1 MPAYRYKAVSA
12 GGGEASQ
19 GIIDAPSRDAAIARL
34 QRAGHLPVSAEEVV
48 RRSFDFSRLLKWRRG
63 SKVNRKD
70 VTLITRELATLA
82 QAGLPLDHALQTLSR
97 LNQRAAV
104 QQLLRDLLESIQGGL
119 SLSDAIAKQTGV
131 FSDLYINMIRAG
143 EASGTLNDVIKRLA
157 DYLERMSELRSYV
170 VTAMIYP
177 AVLFTFSIL
186 SLIVLMTFVVPEFVP
201 LFEDTGQPLP
211 LLTQVVFAVSSL
223 LQRFWWGPL
232 LLLVLAAWAVD
243 RVLAEPAYRLR
254 FDAWCLRL
262 PYLNEVIKQMEIA
275 RFARTLSTATGN
287 GVPLLNGIRL
297 VKAVIGNHRI
307 AEVMETVSASL
318 EQGQSMAKPLKDSGV
333 CPDLA
338 TQLIEIGE
346 TSGQLDAML
355 TKIADIYDKEVQ
367 TSIRRLLTVL
377 EPVLILGLGGLIG
390 VIIASVLLAVLGMNA
405 LVV

>member
-1 MPAYRYKAVSA
+1 M
-12 GGGEASQ
+12 Q
-19 GIIDAPSRDAAIARL
+19 GMIDAPSKEAVIARL
-34 QRAGHLPVSAEEVV
+34 QRAGHLPVSADEVI
-48 RRSFDFSRLLKWRRG
+48 RRPLDFSRFLKWRRR

-82 QAGLPLDHALQTLSR
+82 QAGLPLDHALQTLTR
-97 LNQRAAV
+97 LNLSAAV
-104 QQLLRDLLESIQGGL
+104 QQVLRDLLESIQGGL
-119 SLSDAIAKQTGV
+119 SLSDAIAKQGGV

-143 EASGTLNDVIKRLA
+143 EASGTLNDVIRRLA

-177 AVLFTFSIL
+177 AILFTFSIL

-201 LFEDTGQPLP
+201 LFEDSGQPLP
-211 LLTQVVFAVSSL
+211 LLTQAVFAVSSL
-223 LQRFWWGPL
+223 LQRFWWAPL
-232 LLLVLAAWAVD
+232 LLLVLAVWFLD
-243 RVLAEPAYRLR
+243 RALDEPAYRLR

-262 PYLNEVIKQMEIA
+262 PYLNEVIKQMEMA

-287 GVPLLNGIRL
+287 GVPLLNSIRL
-297 VKAVIGNHRI
+297 VKAVIGNYRI

-318 EQGQSMAKPLKDSGV
+318 EQGQSMAKPLKDSGA
-333 CPDLA
+333 CPELA

-346 TSGQLDAML
+346 TSGQLEAML
-355 TKIADIYDKEVQ
+355 MKIADIYDKEVQ

-390 VIIASVLLAVLGMNA
+390 IIIASVLLAVLGLNA

>member
-1 MPAYRYKAVSA
+1 MPTYRYKAVSTGA
-12 GGGEASQ
+12 GDVLQ
-19 GIIDAPSRDAAIARL
+19 GTIDAPSKEVAIARL
-34 QRAGHLPVSAEEVV
+34 QRAGHLPVSADEVV
-48 RRSFDFSRLLKWRRG
+48 RRSLDFSRFLKWREG
-63 SKVNRKD
+63 SKVKRKD

-82 QAGLPLDHALQTLSR
+82 QAGLPLDHALRTLTR
-97 LNQRAAV
+97 LNLGAAV
-104 QQLLRDLLESIQGGL
+104 QQLLRDLLKSIQGGL
-119 SLSDAIAKQTGV
+119 SLSDAIAKQGGV

-143 EASGTLNDVIKRLA
+143 EASGTLNEVIKRLA

-170 VTAMIYP
+170 ITAMIYP
-177 AVLFTFSIL
+177 AVLFTFSVL

-211 LLTQVVFAVSSL
+211 LLTQAVFAVSSL
-223 LQRFWWGPL
+223 LQRFWWAPL
-232 LLLVLAAWAVD
+232 LLLVMAAWCMD

-262 PYLNEVIKQMEIA
+262 PYLSEVIKQMEMA

-297 VKAVIGNHRI
+297 VKAIIGNHRI
-307 AEVMETVSASL
+307 AEVIESVSASL

-333 CPDLA
+333 CPELA
-338 TQLIEIGE
+338 TQLIEVGE
-346 TSGQLDAML
+346 ASGQLEAML
-355 TKIADIYDKEVQ
+355 LKIADIYDKEVQ
-367 TSIRRLLTVL
+367 TSIKRLLTVL

-390 VIIASVLLAVLGMNA
+390 IIIASVLLAVLSLNS